1 MSFIEATPFQAAT
14 GEAEAMFARQQAHY
28 GYVPNYAKVFGDRP
42 DILNLWADLLAG
54 IRRHVEPRRFELVT
68 FAAALELGSSYC
80 ALAHGKV
87 LQDRFLT
94 REQMGAL
101 AEGDVGSL
109 PEAEMAMMDL
119 ARKVVS
125 DSSSVTRED
134 VERLR
139 DHGLRD
145 DEIFDVVAV
154 AAARSFFARLVD
166 ALGALPDASYREL
179 DEDLRERLTVG
190 RPIASQPPERMALR
204 ARRAGAGSGSPGSRG
219 RGRAKGWTGPVP
231 RGSRGAGRAAA
242 TRGSSPGADRGT

>member
-1 MSFIEATPFQAAT
+1 MAFIEATPFRAAS
-14 GEAEAMFARQQAHY
+14 GEAEAMFARQQAHF

-42 DILNLWADLLAG
+42 DIMNLWADLLAG
-54 IRRHVEPRRFELVT
+54 IRRHVDPRRFELVT
-68 FAAALELGSSYC
+68 FAAALELGNSYC

-101 AEGDVGSL
+101 AAGDASSL
-109 PEAEMAMMDL
+109 PEAEVAMMDL

-125 DSSSVTRED
+125 DSSSVTRRD
-134 VERLR
+134 VDRLR

-145 DEIFDVVAV
+145 EEIFDVVAV

-166 ALGALPDASYREL
+166 ALGALPDASYLEL

-190 RPIASQPPERMALR
+190 RPISSQPPERME
-204 ARRAGAGSGSPGSRG
+204 AGSERPG
-219 RGRAKGWTGPVP
+219 
-231 RGSRGAGRAAA
+231 
-242 TRGSSPGADRGT
+242 